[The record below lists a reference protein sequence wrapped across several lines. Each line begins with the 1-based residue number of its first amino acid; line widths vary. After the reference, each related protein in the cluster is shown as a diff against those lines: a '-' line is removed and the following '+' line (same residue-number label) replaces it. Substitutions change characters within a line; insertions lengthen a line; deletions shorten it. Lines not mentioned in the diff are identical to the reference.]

1 MKQKEQERI
10 EYLTQQIALVEAD
23 PVLTKAE
30 KRRAINK
37 MKSDLREAIRN
48 ATFLILTL
56 SMMSSCAKP
65 DHIVVVSGE
74 SILGLGALALILLIF
89 MLIVLT
95 GQTLQFIQWVKN
107 QFKKKK

>member
-56 SMMSSCAKP
+56 SMMSSCTKP
-65 DHIVVVSGE
+65 DHIVVISGTE
-74 SILGLGALALILLIF
+74 IFDLGVWALIFLVFVLIF
-89 MLIVLT
+89 LT
-95 GQTLQFIQWVKN
+95 NQTREFIQWVKN